1 MQSISSVNCSGTF
14 FSINRGRAWDG
25 PALLYIHRYYKRTGE
40 MRKTVYWIEG
50 DGIGPEI
57 WQAARPVIE
66 GAISAAGADLSLDWV
81 ELLAGDKAMKESG
94 QPLPEATLQAL
105 RHAELAMKGPLG
117 TPVGTGMRSLNVA
130 LRQTLDLY
138 ACIRPVRHFEGL
150 ETPVKHP
157 ERVNM
162 VIFREN
168 TEDVYA
174 GVEFAANTP
183 EARKLIAFLRD
194 ELGVTK
200 VGDEAAVG
208 IKPMTEA
215 GSKRLVRRA
224 LRFALEQKQE
234 SLTLVHKGNI
244 MKFTEGA
251 FRQWGYDV
259 AAQEFGDY
267 TCTEKEPVAGR
278 LVVKDRIADAMFQEA
293 LLRPEQYQVLAT
305 PNLNGD
311 YISDALAAQVG
322 GLGLAPGVNM
332 SDTLAFYE
340 ATHGTAPTIAGK
352 DKANP
357 GSVILC
363 GALMLE
369 HLGQHDAAERIRKA
383 VAKAIAGKAVTE
395 DLAAQ
400 VTGSRVV
407 GCKEFGDIIGAN
419 L

>member
-1 MQSISSVNCSGTF
+1 
-14 FSINRGRAWDG
+14 
-25 PALLYIHRYYKRTGE
+25 

-66 GAISAAGADLSLDWV
+66 GAIRAAGADLTLDWV
-81 ELLAGDKAMKESG
+81 ELLAGDKAVKETG
-94 QPLPEATLQAL
+94 HPLPDATLEAL
-105 RHAELAMKGPLG
+105 RNAELAMKGPLG

-183 EARKLIAFLRD
+183 EARKLVAFLRD

-200 VGDEAAVG
+200 VNDNAAVG

-224 LRFALEQKQE
+224 LRFALDQKQE

-259 AAQEFGDY
+259 AAQEFGDL
-267 TCTEKEPVAGR
+267 TCTEKEPVPGR

-332 SDTLAFYE
+332 SDTLAFYV

-369 HLGQHDAAERIRKA
+369 HLGQHDAANRIREA
-383 VAKAIAGKAVTE
+383 VGKAITGKAVTE

-407 GCKEFGDIIGAN
+407 GCKEFGDIIGSY

>member
-1 MQSISSVNCSGTF
+1 
-14 FSINRGRAWDG
+14 
-25 PALLYIHRYYKRTGE
+25 
-40 MRKTVYWIEG
+40 MRKTIYWIEG

-57 WQAARPVIE
+57 WRAARPVID
-66 GAISAAGADLSLDWV
+66 AALAAESDLRLDWQ
-81 ELLAGDKAMKESG
+81 ELLAGEKAREAAG
-94 QPLPEATLQAL
+94 TPLPEATLQAL
-105 RHAELAMKGPLG
+105 RGADIAMKGPLG
-117 TPVGTGMRSLNVA
+117 TPVGTGIRSLNVA
-130 LRQTLDLY
+130 LRQGLDLY
-138 ACIRPVRHFEGL
+138 ACIRPVRHIPGL

-157 ERVNM
+157 ERVDM

-174 GVEFAANTP
+174 GVEFAAGTP
-183 EARKLIAFLRD
+183 EARKLAEFLRD
-194 ELGVTK
+194 ELGVTR
-200 VGDEAAVG
+200 VAEVAAIG

-224 LRFALEQKQE
+224 LRYALENGRP

-259 AAQEFGDY
+259 AAEEFGDV
-267 TCTEKEPVAGR
+267 TCTEKEPVPGR

-293 LLRPEQYQVLAT
+293 LLRPEAYSVLAT

-332 SDTLAFYE
+332 SDTLAFFE
-340 ATHGTAPTIAGK
+340 ATHGTAPAIAGK
-352 DKANP
+352 DRANP
-357 GSVILC
+357 GSIILC
-363 GALMLE
+363 GALLME
-369 HLGQHDAAERIRKA
+369 HLGVPTAAKRIRSA

-400 VTGSRVV
+400 VPGSRVV
-407 GCKEFGDIIGAN
+407 GCKEFGEIIGEN

>member
-1 MQSISSVNCSGTF
+1 
-14 FSINRGRAWDG
+14 
-25 PALLYIHRYYKRTGE
+25 
-40 MRKTVYWIEG
+40 
-50 DGIGPEI
+50 
-57 WQAARPVIE
+57 
-66 GAISAAGADLSLDWV
+66 
-81 ELLAGDKAMKESG
+81 
-94 QPLPEATLQAL
+94 
-105 RHAELAMKGPLG
+105 
-117 TPVGTGMRSLNVA
+117 
-130 LRQTLDLY
+130 
-138 ACIRPVRHFEGL
+138 
-150 ETPVKHP
+150 
-157 ERVNM
+157 
-162 VIFREN
+162 
-168 TEDVYA
+168 
-174 GVEFAANTP
+174 
-183 EARKLIAFLRD
+183 
-194 ELGVTK
+194 
-200 VGDEAAVG
+200 
-208 IKPMTEA
+208 
-215 GSKRLVRRA
+215 
-224 LRFALEQKQE
+224 
-234 SLTLVHKGNI
+234 

-259 AAQEFGDY
+259 AAQEFGDC

-352 DKANP
+352 DRANP

-369 HLGQHDAAERIRKA
+369 HLGQHDAAGRIRRA

-407 GCKEFGDIIGAN
+407 GCKEFGDIIGTN